1 MELEENRRIEHAEWE
16 TGFGK
21 LLDRLPKLTDSEVID
36 LTDGPTTK
44 LMWSWL
50 ENGTDLQHSHVDL
63 LPFIRIAK
71 DTPEVVVVSKPG
83 KVGNMGLG
91 DGVEGEGE
99 DWTSIPKESKDED
112 EEMEA

>member
-1 MELEENRRIEHAEWE
+1 
-16 TGFGK
+16 
-21 LLDRLPKLTDSEVID
+21 
-36 LTDGPTTK
+36 
-44 LMWSWL
+44 MWSWL

-71 DTPEVVVVSKPG
+71 DTPDIVVVSKPG

-91 DGVEGEGE
+91 EGVKGEGE